1 MKINCLI
8 QNLKDAVQIAE
19 RNTSKNQTLPILNS
33 VLIDADGGKIKIKAT
48 NLETAVEI
56 NIPGKVEDSGNVAI
70 LAKTLSL
77 FLSSLKDDRVI
88 LESKKNNLFIKTKT
102 AQTTIRGFISEDFP
116 LFPKID
122 AVEIFS
128 LPANELRSA
137 ISSVAIAVS
146 TSDIK
151 PELSSVLFKVFKN
164 TVKLAATDSFRL
176 AEKTIVSKNI
186 SAEKLVS
193 FLIPQKSVQ
202 EILKIIENDDIKFG
216 FNKNQ
221 IILYNNNIKFISR
234 LTEGI
239 FPDYE
244 QILPKEFK
252 ISAIADKADVIS
264 NLKTAG
270 IFTGKLNDLNMSFN
284 SDKKS
289 ISFQTSNQDIGEHFS
304 EIKTTIAGGDTMI
317 KFNWRYI
324 LDGVSQINQEY
335 VVFDLNNSESPL
347 LIHGKGD
354 GSYVY
359 LVMPMRGV

>member
-56 NIPGKVEDSGNVAI
+56 NIPGKVEDGGNVAI

-151 PELSSVLFKVFKN
+151 L
-164 TVKLAATDSFRL
+164 
-176 AEKTIVSKNI
+176 
-186 SAEKLVS
+186 
-193 FLIPQKSVQ
+193 
-202 EILKIIENDDIKFG
+202 G

>member
-8 QNLKDAVQIAE
+8 QNLRDAVQIAE
-19 RNTSKNQTLPILNS
+19 RNTSKNQTLPILSS
-33 VLIDADGGKIKIKAT
+33 VFIDADGGKIKIKAT

-56 NIPGKVEDSGNVAI
+56 NVPGKAEDGGSVAV

-77 FLSSLKDDRVI
+77 FLSNLKDEQVI

-102 AQTTIRGFISEDFP
+102 AQTTIRGFSSEDFP
-116 LFPKID
+116 LFPKIES
-122 AVEIFS
+122 VETFS
-128 LPANELRSA
+128 LPAHELKAA
-137 ISSVAIAVS
+137 ISGVAVAVS

-186 SAEKLVS
+186 SVEKMVS
-193 FLIPQKSVQ
+193 FLIPQRSIQ

-221 IILYNNNIKFISR
+221 IVLHNNNIRFISR
-234 LTEGI
+234 LTEGN

-252 ISAIADKADVIS
+252 ISAIAEKTDIVS
-264 NLKTAG
+264 NLKIAS
-270 IFTGKLNDLNMSFN
+270 IFTGKLNDLNIGFS
-284 SDKKS
+284 SEKKS
-289 ISFQTSNQDIGEHFS
+289 ISFQTSNPDIGEHSS
-304 EIKTTIAGGDTMI
+304 ELKTTIAGGDEI
-317 KFNWRYI
+317 VKFTWRYI
-324 LDGVSQINQEY
+324 LDGVAQINQEY
-335 VVFDLNNSESPL
+335 VVFDLNNSEPPL

-354 GSYVY
+354 SSYIY
-359 LVMPMRGV
+359 LVMPMKGG